1 MPKNS
6 PKGPKGAKKYQKVPK
21 SANICQKVQEVPKI
35 DKKGEFH
42 CIGATIRTRREIQC
56 LPYAA
61 FFLSGWKEGEEE
73 EASGDYLAGG

>member
-1 MPKNS
+1 MPKSTEKEQKGPTMPKNS
-6 PKGPKGAKKYQKVPK
+6 PKGPKGASKYQKVPK

-56 LPYAA
+56 LPYAGY
-61 FFLSGWKEGEEE
+61 FFK
-73 EASGDYLAGG
+73 D